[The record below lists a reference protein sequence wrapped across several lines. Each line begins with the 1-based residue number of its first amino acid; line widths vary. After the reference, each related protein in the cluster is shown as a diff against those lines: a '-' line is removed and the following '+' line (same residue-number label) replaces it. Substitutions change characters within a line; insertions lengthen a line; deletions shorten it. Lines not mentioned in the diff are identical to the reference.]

1 MALSSQYWPRAANW
15 QGCAVI
21 RGWVLEMWRL
31 AACHAATTAGQTRRG
46 GSRRAEFYTRP
57 RLSVAAGSR
66 TFRFDKRSR
75 ELGRLSAV
83 RRGTQRMLTPSQ
95 LSPQRE
101 RHALPLW
108 PGAHSYIYIHTSY
121 LFTFWRHGAVG
132 MFVLHSVYC
141 WIELDFMFVFLCI
154 SVLDSLFWSNQIKM
168 SVLHED
174 TRYKEQF
181 HSRLLLL
188 FIIYGRLSVLNDGDT
203 NICKKTR
210 WFRQFKHNICVF
222 DCLRLLT
229 QSASFI

>member
-46 GSRRAEFYTRP
+46 GSRRAEFDTRP

-75 ELGRLSAV
+75 ELGGPTRNTEDVNAV
-83 RRGTQRMLTPSQ
+83 TAVASTWATRVASLTRRTFI
-95 LSPQRE
+95 
-101 RHALPLW
+101 
-108 PGAHSYIYIHTSY
+108 YIYIPTSY

-181 HSRLLLL
+181 YSRLLLL

>member
-108 PGAHSYIYIHTSY
+108 PGAHSYIYIYSY
-121 LFTFWRHGAVG
+121 VIFVYILASWCSRNVCVTQCLLLDWTGFHVCFSLHFCVG
-132 MFVLHSVYC
+132 FFILVK
-141 WIELDFMFVFLCI
+141 
-154 SVLDSLFWSNQIKM
+154 SNQN
-168 SVLHED
+168 VRVARRHTL
-174 TRYKEQF
+174 
-181 HSRLLLL
+181 
-188 FIIYGRLSVLNDGDT
+188 
-203 NICKKTR
+203 
-210 WFRQFKHNICVF
+210 
-222 DCLRLLT
+222 
-229 QSASFI
+229 